1 MRSFRFKKKIK
12 GRKTLIDTVTRLTRF
27 LKGERENVGN
37 PAPHRARSF
46 YLPPS
51 YAPGVRMPLYTSLFF
66 FLSLSFHIDVS
77 LNRSPSFL
85 FESLTLGR
93 ENARCNHRLPLTT
106 NKKIISRS
114 TEPTF
119 FSMLHPCATWATHIL
134 FKADLF
140 YCQNNWII
148 NFLYAKLSS
157 TIHKM

>member
-1 MRSFRFKKKIK
+1 MRLFRLKKKIK

-27 LKGERENVGN
+27 LKGENVGN
-37 PAPHRARSF
+37 SAPHRAHSF

-51 YAPGVRMPLYTSLFF
+51 YASGVRMPLYTPLFL

-77 LNRSPSFL
+77 LSCSPSFL

-119 FSMLHPCATWATHIL
+119 FSMLHPCATWRLT
-134 FKADLF
+134 F
-140 YCQNNWII
+140 YLKPIYFIAKII
-148 NFLYAKLSS
+148 E
-157 TIHKM
+157 